1 MSFLN
6 FLCKNLAISIDVS
19 DGSDSGENEQ
29 IKNKSERP
37 KAAGS
42 PISDGGFYD
51 AGSGSDS
58 GSKLVDQD
66 RTSVMSGYIS
76 TGSSGNSSDSGVVT
90 PPPTKTTADPSVTD
104 SQLIKPVKRGI
115 LKSSRS
121 QQSLSFQI

>member
-1 MSFLN
+1 M
-6 FLCKNLAISIDVS
+6 S
-19 DGSDSGENEQ
+19 DGSDSGESE

-58 GSKLVDQD
+58 GSKVVDQD

-76 TGSSGNSSDSGVVT
+76 TGSSGSSSDSGVVT
-90 PPPTKTTADPSVTD
+90 PPPPQTAADQEAAQVTD
-104 SQLIKPVKRGI
+104 SQIIKPHRGI
-115 LKSSRS
+115 LKTQRP
-121 QQSLSFQI
+121 QKLTFQI